1 MVKLNGLKKIFFAWY
16 ELFSGVHVP
25 LDVCSLGTIRTINW
39 LYFLKKNE
47 TIRKKDT

>member
-1 MVKLNGLKKIFFAWY
+1 MWYKLFNGI
-16 ELFSGVHVP
+16 HVP
-25 LDVCSLGTIRTINW
+25 LDVCSLGTSRTINR